1 MDGHTYLKP
10 WLAWSSLGAVLLYVL
25 YLLQHG
31 AVKTPSID
39 GWMHLQEEEDRWN
52 RIPSPLLNSVARMKH
67 TYPLLSRSLLCLSVS
82 LSSLRAGSVWYPFLP
97 CHTHRRILE
106 VHEKLG
112 QPASPPPQPHEE
124 KAKEG

>member
-67 TYPLLSRSLLCLSVS
+67 TYPLLSRSLALSVCLS
-82 LSSLRAGSVWYPFLP
+82 LSRLSVQVLCGILFF
-97 CHTHRRILE
+97 HATRIDGFW
-106 VHEKLG
+106 KCMR
-112 QPASPPPQPHEE
+112 S
-124 KAKEG
+124 